1 MTESSRP
8 PKPELL
14 KIRWVCGVCLKVIHE
29 SLNVSWKWYCDHK
42 TVDSKPDSRRWQ
54 FWQPINVEGPRCHGL
69 DMLILGEPKLDVHGL
84 RGRGLIIDPL
94 DDMYCPKAEVA

>member
-1 MTESSRP
+1 MTREERQ

-14 KIRWVCGVCLKVIHE
+14 EIRWVCSVCMKVIYE
-29 SLNVSWKWYCDHK
+29 KLNLSWAWHCDHRTTGRADTK
-42 TVDSKPDSRRWQ
+42 SWQ
-54 FWQPINVEGPRCHGL
+54 FWQPIHVEGPRCHGL